1 LYVLIGIGILVLA
14 SFVIAFLSARTW
26 HWGHVIVVL
35 GIFLSTLGFLVLSA
49 EVLRINGVLR
59 KEYQRVDLELQE
71 AKARN
76 EAVLRGTTDGKIIAQ
91 LAAQDPPLA
100 MPENAESIPSIAELD
115 HELLLEL
122 RVRGRVWRNVKPAAA
137 FDPKTDQIKVA
148 FQAAP
153 GLTKDTVVYLFEE
166 PVIPAAAAAP
176 AEGESQPP
184 PPPLPAGRR
193 GQYLGEFRVQD
204 VTGNQATLVSARPMD
219 DFERQRVAKSQLPW
233 TIYETMPADRH
244 EIFAA
249 APSDDPAKWEA
260 QLKQLLPADSVNE
273 YLRDGKEVAANDPIE
288 RQVGRDAEG
297 NRLPADKLGEAAKK
311 EFSRRIRDYATE
323 FDELT
328 RQRVELT
335 TEIAGLKQDIAKLQA
350 ADKNGKQLI
359 AAREVEKK
367 KLSTEFENVSKEHK
381 AIGSHLAQVE
391 AQLAKVRELLA
402 ETLKRNREM
411 ARELSAAQTR
421 AARPNDGAATPAA
434 ANAPLALGA
443 AK

>member
-35 GIFLSTLGFLVLSA
+35 GIFLSTLGFLLLSA

-59 KEYQRVDLELQE
+59 KEYQRVEGELAD
-71 AKARN
+71 AKARGA
-76 EAVLRGTTDGKIIAQ
+76 AVVEGTTDGKIIAQ

-100 MPENAESIPSIAELD
+100 MPENAESIPSMAELD
-115 HELLLEL
+115 HELLLQL
-122 RVRGRVWRNVKPAAA
+122 RVRGRVWRNLKPAAP

-148 FQAAP
+148 FQAPP

-166 PVIPAAAAAP
+166 PVIPAATAAP
-176 AEGESQPP
+176 ADGSPQPA
-184 PPPLPAGRR
+184 PPPLPVGRR

-204 VTGNQATLVSARPMD
+204 VAGPQATLVSARPMD
-219 DFERQRVAKSQLPW
+219 DFERQRVAKSQMSW
-233 TIYETMPADRH
+233 SIYETMPVDRH

-249 APSDDPAKWEA
+249 DAAADPAQWEA
-260 QLKQLLPADSVNE
+260 QLKQLLPAEVVNE
-273 YLRDGKEVAANDPIE
+273 YIRDGKEAAANDPAE

-297 NRLPADKLGEAAKK
+297 VRLPADKLGEAAKK
-311 EFSRRIRDYATE
+311 EYSRRIRDYATE

-335 TEIAGLKQDIAKLQA
+335 TEIAGLKQDIARLEA
-350 ADKNGKQLI
+350 ADKNGKQLL
-359 AAREVEKK
+359 ADREVEKK
-367 KLSTEFENVSKEHK
+367 KLVGELANVSKELT
-381 AIGSHLAQVE
+381 AIKTHLSQVE
-391 AQLAKVRELLA
+391 GQLAKVRQLLA

-411 ARELSAAQTR
+411 ARELSTAERGAR
-421 AARPNDGAATPAA
+421 RPGGGAARPAAS
-434 ANAPLALGA
+434 NVPLALGA
-443 AK
+443 TK